1 MNTKQLL
8 QNLFVLQNFL
18 IHSCIA
24 LRVRNVHIAP
34 MEMDLATAVL
44 WIVSK
49 RESICFSSHEM

>member
-8 QNLFVLQNFL
+8 HNPLVLQNLL
-18 IHSCIA
+18 IHSCIV
-24 LRVRNVHIAP
+24 LRVRNVNIAP

-49 RESICFSSHEM
+49 RESICFSIQEL